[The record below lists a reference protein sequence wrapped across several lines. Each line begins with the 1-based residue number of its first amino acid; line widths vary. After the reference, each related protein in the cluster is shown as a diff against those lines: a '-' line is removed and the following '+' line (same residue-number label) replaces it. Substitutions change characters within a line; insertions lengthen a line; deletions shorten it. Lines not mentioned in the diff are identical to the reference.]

1 MIRSSDPRAR
11 RAVLFSTWNNC
22 SYRTLVQVFQMFHA
36 SDSVDSAAPLLVTR
50 PPRYARPQFRIKT
63 YPLLQPRHMAARW
76 RLEAVPFAE
85 SIFLDNRSPPAH
97 IARVPR
103 PVTSSGSSAFLDPL
117 AGFGKRVNRFPTLEF
132 PPSAF
137 PTREGYWQPRP
148 TTTLHSARAPQANR
162 LEGSPLLF
170 SYRTPRSTII
180 NVTTSGRVPPQ
191 GLLRVSNSPEVVDV
205 HHEKHIGGALNLVA
219 AGVRTGQNGVSRVPW
234 TVQVGKSNGYPTGVY
249 GCFL

>member
-1 MIRSSDPRAR
+1 MREGLCSSVLGTIAVTEHFCKFSRDVSRVTQWTVLCPSTCDAVPRSR
-11 RAVLFSTWNNC
+11 
-22 SYRTLVQVFQMFHA
+22 HG
-36 SDSVDSAAPLLVTR
+36 
-50 PPRYARPQFRIKT
+50 ARPTHNYRIKT

-170 SYRTPRSTII
+170 SYRTPRSAVI
-180 NVTTSGRVPPQ
+180 NVTTSGRVPRRDCCELAILP
-191 GLLRVSNSPEVVDV
+191 RWSTCTTKS
-205 HHEKHIGGALNLVA
+205 
-219 AGVRTGQNGVSRVPW
+219 TS
-234 TVQVGKSNGYPTGVY
+234 VGH
-249 GCFL
+249 

>member
-1 MIRSSDPRAR
+1 
-11 RAVLFSTWNNC
+11 
-22 SYRTLVQVFQMFHA
+22 
-36 SDSVDSAAPLLVTR
+36 
-50 PPRYARPQFRIKT
+50 
-63 YPLLQPRHMAARW
+63 MAARW

-103 PVTSSGSSAFLDPL
+103 PVTSSGSSAFLDPR

-170 SYRTPRSTII
+170 SYRTPRSAII
-180 NVTTSGRVPPQ
+180 NVTTLGRVPPQ